1 MQPFGIRVAEFELD
15 VFAMRLDRL
24 ATDTKLF
31 RDLTRAVSR
40 RDECENRHLAIAKNI
55 EAVGSVRSEEH
66 TSELQS
72 PVHLVCRLLLE
83 KKKHVNRATIHLDG
97 QDQSLGE

>member
-1 MQPFGIRVAEFELD
+1 MQRFGIRLAEFELD

-55 EAVGSVRSEEH
+55 EAVGSVAMAGKFVHRMRSNH
-66 TSELQS
+66 RADINFT
-72 PVHLVCRLLLE
+72 CKYRL
-83 KKKHVNRATIHLDG
+83 NRV
-97 QDQSLGE
+97 Q